1 MGSRHPHR
9 VRMPN
14 ETLQRLIDEDGEVA
28 LITDR

>member
-1 MGSRHPHR
+1 
-9 VRMPN
+9 VWMPD